1 MNILSNKVFSGLV
14 DVLKLSEVIAEGNTG
29 DDLGLSDLFSVL
41 FVDKAEKV
49 LIHFVSDLTLILVDL
64 KNFKPHADLGLNG
77 ILDLVL
83 QFELVFLLELGAILD
98 EERHI
103 FDQDGIILLTYVSV
117 VQPVL
122 HTRCHLP
129 ADQEKTIER
138 SVRTRLRMSRT
149 FR

>member
-1 MNILSNKVFSGLV
+1 M
-14 DVLKLSEVIAEGNTG
+14 
-29 DDLGLSDLFSVL
+29 FSVL
-41 FVDKAEKV
+41 LVDKTEKV
-49 LIHFVSDLTLILVDL
+49 LIHLVCDLTLILVDL

-129 ADQEKTIER
+129 ADQEKDD
-138 SVRTRLRMSRT
+138 
-149 FR
+149 